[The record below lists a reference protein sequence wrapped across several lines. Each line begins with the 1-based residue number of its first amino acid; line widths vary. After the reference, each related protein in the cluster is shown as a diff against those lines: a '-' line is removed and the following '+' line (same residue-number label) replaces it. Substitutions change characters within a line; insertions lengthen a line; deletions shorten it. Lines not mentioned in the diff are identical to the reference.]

1 MSIFKK
7 LTEKGTLL
15 SANNGATPVNV
26 ADYNSKLHNSYSI
39 DGNPT
44 MKGKPKPSILDLNG
58 KTPNKYMDNLPK

>member
-1 MSIFKK
+1 MSILKK

-15 SANNGATPVNV
+15 SVNNGSTPKTI

-39 DGNPT
+39 DGNPV

-58 KTPNKYMDNLPK
+58 KTPTKYMNNLPK